1 MDSIEVAHSQW
12 VPVPDVFIGV
22 DDVKHPDGLCVGMG
36 RSLLLGFST
45 HLRNA
50 ETRSQW
56 LTTGIVGCHRNNIKR
71 GEMRILESKYIEYA
85 FPRGMSLAAQMTENS
100 RLPTVRE

>member
-1 MDSIEVAHSQW
+1 MGRMDSLAVAQSQW

-36 RSLLLGFST
+36 GSLLLGFST

-50 ETRSQW
+50 EIRSQW
-56 LTTGIVGCHRNNIKR
+56 LATGISGCQRNHIQR
-71 GEMRILESKYIEYA
+71 WEMRILESKCIDCSHHGRRWYLNKI
-85 FPRGMSLAAQMTENS
+85 T
-100 RLPTVRE
+100 